1 MKIEA
6 LIFDVDGTLVD
17 TEELHRQAFLAAF
30 YAFDL
35 RWDWGPHTYMQLLHI
50 SGGKE
55 RIAAYI
61 DSRDEPAAEKA
72 RLKRLAP
79 RIHAEKT
86 RVYRELLGSGAAPL
100 RPGVGRLMREAHA
113 AGVRLAVV
121 ATTHTANVKALLC
134 RGLGPEA
141 FGWIEAFVGGD
152 QVARR
157 KPHPETYE
165 RALAA
170 LELPAQ
176 RCIAFEDSEN
186 GLLSAKAAGLCAV
199 VTPSRWTMP
208 HDFPGADLLVPSLGD
223 PGAAEDPVVQRRT
236 GEPYLTLPV
245 IARLHAARV

>member
-6 LIFDVDGTLVD
+6 FIFDVDGTLVD

-30 YAFDL
+30 YEFDL
-35 RWDWGPHTYMQLLHI
+35 RWDWGPHTYMQLLRV

-55 RIAAYI
+55 RLRAYI
-61 DSRDEPAAEKA
+61 DSRNEPAAEKA
-72 RLKRLAP
+72 RLKRLVP
-79 RIHAEKT
+79 WIHHEKSRI
-86 RVYRELLGSGAAPL
+86 YGELVARGTAPL
-100 RPGVGRLMREAHA
+100 RPGVMRLMREAHA

-141 FGWIEAFVGGD
+141 FGWIEAIVGGD

-157 KPHPETYE
+157 KPHPETYQ

-170 LELPAQ
+170 LGLSAQ
-176 RCIAFEDSEN
+176 RCIAFEDSAN

-208 HDFPGADLLVPSLGD
+208 QDFPGADLLVPSLGD
-223 PGAAEDPVVQRRT
+223 PGAAEDAVVERRV
-236 GEPYLTLPV
+236 GEPYLTLPA
-245 IARLHAARV
+245 IARLQAARI

>member
-30 YAFDL
+30 YEFDL
-35 RWDWGPHTYMQLLHI
+35 RWHWGPHTYMQLLHV
-50 SGGKE
+50 SGGRE
-55 RIAAYI
+55 RIGAYI
-61 DSRDEPAAEKA
+61 DSRNESAAEKA
-72 RLKRLAP
+72 RLKRLVP
-79 RIHAEKT
+79 WIHQEKSRI
-86 RVYRELLGSGAAPL
+86 YRGLAASDAAPL
-100 RPGVGRLMREAHA
+100 RPGVMRLMREARA

-134 RGLGPEA
+134 RRLDPEA
-141 FGWIEAFVGGD
+141 FGWIEVFVGGD

-170 LELPAQ
+170 LEVPAQ
-176 RCIAFEDSEN
+176 RCIAFEDSAN
-186 GLLSAKAAGLCAV
+186 GLRAAKAAGLCAV

-208 HDFPGADLLVPSLGD
+208 HDFPDADLLVPSLGD
-223 PGAAEDPVVQRRT
+223 PGAAEDPVVERRT
-236 GEPYLTLPV
+236 GEPYLTLPI
-245 IARLHAARV
+245 IARLQAARV

>member
-1 MKIEA
+1 MIEA
-6 LIFDVDGTLVD
+6 LIFDADGTLVD

-61 DSRDEPAAEKA
+61 DSRNEPAAEKA
-72 RLKRLAP
+72 RFKRLAP

-86 RVYRELLGSGAAPL
+86 RVYRELLASGAAPL
-100 RPGVGRLMREAHA
+100 RPGVRRLMREAHA

-121 ATTHTANVKALLC
+121 ATTHTRNVEALLSY
-134 RGLGPEA
+134 RLGSEA
-141 FGWIEAFVGGD
+141 FPWIEALVGGD

-165 RALAA
+165 RVLAG
-170 LELPAQ
+170 LGLSPA
-176 RCIAFEDSEN
+176 RCIAFEDSAN
-186 GLLSAKAAGLCAV
+186 GLRAAKSAGLCTV

-208 HDFPGADLLVPSLGD
+208 HDFPDADLVVPSLGD
-223 PGAAEDPVVQRRT
+223 PGAAEDPVVERRT
-236 GEPYLTLPV
+236 GETYLTLPV